1 MVKTVATLRINERF
15 VSLQGE
21 GVLAGTPSAFI
32 RVAGCNLRCAWCDSP
47 TTSWRPEGEPA
58 EVDALV
64 AGCADG
70 PRHVVITGG
79 EPLLFAPVVEL
90 SARLRQAGHHVTI
103 ETAGTTTLPG
113 LEADLMSLS
122 PKLRHSIPAEDAATW
137 AIRHDERR
145 LNLSALR
152 TLMTSPWQLKIVVR
166 ADREDTLA
174 ADVEE
179 VEALLTEL
187 DVAGSAR
194 ENVLLMPEGTDRL
207 RLPSA
212 YARLVPVCTARGFR
226 LGPRLHIE
234 IFGHRRGT

>member
-1 MVKTVATLRINERF
+1 MVKLVATLRINERF

-47 TTSWRPEGEPA
+47 TTSWRPEGDPVEM
-58 EVDALV
+58 DALV

-79 EPLLFAPVVEL
+79 EPLLFAPVAEL
-90 SARLRQAGHHVTI
+90 TTRLREAGHHVTI
-103 ETAGTTTLPG
+103 ETAGTVTLPG

-122 PKLRHSIPAEDAATW
+122 PKLRHSIPTEDSTW
-137 AIRHDERR
+137 ALRHDERR

-152 TLMTSPWQLKIVVR
+152 TLMASPWQLKFVVR
-166 ADREDTLA
+166 ADRDEALA

-179 VEALLTEL
+179 VEALLAEL
-187 DVAGSAR
+187 DVTGAAR
-194 ENVLLMPEGTDRL
+194 EKVLLMPEGTDRL
-207 RLPSA
+207 RLPAA
-212 YARLVPVCTARGFR
+212 YARLTPVCTSRGFR